1 MKTVIQRV
9 QHASVVVEGQI
20 IGTIQQGLLAFFG
33 VEKNDSL
40 EQLDYHVKKL
50 LQLRIFEDEAGK
62 MNRSV
67 QDIGGGILLVSQFT
81 LAGDCRK
88 GNRPGFDNAKDPK
101 TANEFYEHFLN
112 RLKTEA
118 PENVSIQSG
127 EFGADMKITLLNDG
141 PVTFILEN

>member
-9 QHASVVVEGQI
+9 QHASVVVDGQT
-20 IGTIQQGLLAFFG
+20 IGAIQQGMLAFYG
-33 VEKNDSL
+33 VEKNDTL
-40 EQLDYHVKKL
+40 DQLDYHVKKL
-50 LQLRIFEDEAGK
+50 LQLRIFEDDAGK

-67 QDIGGGILLVSQFT
+67 QEIGGGILLVSQFT

-88 GNRPGFDNAKDPK
+88 GNRPGFDNAKDPN
-101 TANEFYEHFLN
+101 TANDFYEQFLN

-118 PENVSIQSG
+118 PENVRIQSG
-127 EFGADMKITLLNDG
+127 SFGADMKITLLNDG